1 MKTIILFFAV
11 ALLCLQ
17 SFAQSNKRLTYINDY
32 KAQNNVI
39 ETERNFYNEYSYPTT
54 ASILPNERIGYS
66 RSNTSL
72 PFEPITKSLY
82 VYRTDGN
89 ISEEIQLLWNG
100 TQWNN
105 SRKYTHNYDQSTGQY
120 LGYGFFSWYANSW
133 YEIQRKIYG
142 YNNNGVMA
150 YTTEMDTVNATLVY
164 TFGYDSIY
172 DANGRVSN
180 YKVREYINNNWWE
193 IEDYRFNYTGNSS
206 RIDSVLKFYTP
217 DPVNIAMALNRRY
230 YYTYNIANQV
240 TQIREKT
247 ANNNNEYLRKSFAYD
262 NITGLEVSEEQAYWD
277 IDSNAYVTNFG
288 IYKSYDNLLRLIQ
301 QTRKIR
307 SANSMINE
315 REEVF
320 YYAPD
325 SSVVSITL
333 SQINYNTLEYS
344 LSGKT
349 EYLFETINQ
358 TSIESKTQQQITK
371 AYPNPFTTNTI
382 IEFESTKNAETTIK
396 IFNALGKTVVEKT
409 LFAIA
414 GKNSFFWDGNNN
426 SQGVVAPGCYFIH
439 INQNNFSNVSRVIK
453 R

>member
-1 MKTIILFFAV
+1 MKTIILFFLSI
-11 ALLCLQ
+11 LLFSTGFSQ
-17 SFAQSNKRLTYINDY
+17 SSKRLTIVNGYT
-32 KAQNNVI
+32 ASNNVI
-39 ETERNFYNEYSYPTT
+39 NTEPRSRSEYSYLTP
-54 ASILPNERIGYS
+54 ASLMPDEQINYF

-82 VYRTDGN
+82 TYRTDGN

-120 LGYGFFSWYANSW
+120 LGYGFFSWYANNW

-142 YNNNGVMA
+142 YNNDGVRA
-150 YTTEMDTVNATLVY
+150 YTTEMDTINATLVY

-180 YKVREYINNNWWE
+180 YRIREFINNNWWE
-193 IEDYRFNYTGNSS
+193 IEDYTYYYTGNSS
-206 RIDSVLKFYTP
+206 RIDSVLKFSTA
-217 DPVNIAMALNRRY
+217 DPVNVATTLSRRY

-288 IYKSYDNLLRLIQ
+288 IYKSYDNLLRLTQ

-307 SANSMINE
+307 STNSMINE

-333 SQINYNTLEYS
+333 GQINYNTLEYS

-382 IEFESTKNAETTIK
+382 IEFESQQAGKATIQVADNTGRIVFEK
-396 IFNALGKTVVEKT
+396 IQN
-409 LFAIA
+409 IQP
-414 GKNSFFWDGNNN
+414 GKNSLLWEATDNNGGALP
-426 SQGVVAPGCYFIH
+426 SGLYFV
-439 INQNNFSNVSRVIK
+439 NVKTNNTASTTKLIK
-453 R
+453 N